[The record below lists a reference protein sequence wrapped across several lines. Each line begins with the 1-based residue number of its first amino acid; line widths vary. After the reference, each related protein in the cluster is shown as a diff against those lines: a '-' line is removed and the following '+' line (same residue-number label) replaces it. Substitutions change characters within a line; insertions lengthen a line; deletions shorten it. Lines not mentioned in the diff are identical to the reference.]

1 MNAVDEG
8 LQASG
13 AESKGQ
19 GGILSKSVIF
29 QEPKRLTWAW
39 RKNVFVVPWMDIQFY
54 ADSRKIANCPTRIT

>member
-1 MNAVDEG
+1 MNAVGEG

-29 QEPKRLTWAW
+29 QEPKRLTRAR
-39 RKNVFVVPWMDIQFY
+39 RKNIFVIP
-54 ADSRKIANCPTRIT
+54 